1 MQSSLLFHVTLSLP
15 SSAVILGTTEGE
27 LYHYYQNTP
36 PDTLNLYE
44 IDVIQKQK
52 LKSGSYD
59 SMWFESAA
67 AQKEPLLIDTL
78 DILTGKLVKS
88 LLIPA
93 SEVLAVTEVIDC
105 FKFNMPKNL
114 NLGGA
119 LECLRIINHKY
130 GILTGQ
136 LSDFLDRLSAQEFF
150 RLA

>member
-1 MQSSLLFHVTLSLP
+1 MRTSLPYHVKLSLP
-15 SSAVILGTTEGE
+15 SAAVLLGTTEGE
-27 LYHYYQNTP
+27 LYHYYQNNP
-36 PDTLNLYE
+36 PDTLNLQE
-44 IDVIQKQK
+44 IEVIQKQK
-52 LKSGSYD
+52 LKTGSYD

-67 AQKEPLLIDTL
+67 AQKEPLLL
-78 DILTGKLVKS
+78 DNLEILTGKLVKS
-88 LLIPA
+88 LLPGDY
-93 SEVLAVTEVIDC
+93 SELLDC

-114 NLGGA
+114 NLGGV